1 MRLRYQPTT
10 IELCA
15 GIAGFSSP
23 LTRPLALVEKEPTC
37 RAVLRRH
44 HPHALILD
52 DVRSAG
58 ADTLPA
64 ANIIKFGFPCQDLSV
79 AGNRAGLAGARSGL
93 YYECTRIVDELRPDF
108 AVWENVPGLL
118 SSDDGR
124 DFARVLMELERIGY
138 CGSWTTL
145 DAQFFGV
152 AQRRQRVFGV
162 FTRRDIGAAVCA
174 EILSLAARMPWNT
187 QAGRTSRAGVARS
200 VTASAGHH
208 GHSSPRGDG
217 SDNLVGFHASAF
229 GVPAEGTGILR
240 ASGGD
245 NGPGSEILVAPA
257 IAATLS
263 SGNAASAGVNLP
275 GRRQEDDYNLVAVS
289 IAENQRGELRTS
301 DIAAQLTV
309 GGGNPGQGYPAVLTV
324 RTANTGANGHGI
336 AEDITHTL
344 DGAQGQAVFTTREI
358 APALT
363 RNYGKQSDNSDTNLG
378 PSVATDTFGVR
389 RLTPRECE
397 RLQGFEDDYTAW
409 GIDERAGRVEMS
421 DSTRY
426 RMLGNAVC
434 KRVSAWID
442 QRIVEVFY
450 A

>member
-162 FTRRDIGAAVCA
+162 FARRDIGAAVCA
-174 EILSLAARMPWNT
+174 EILSLTARLPWNT
-187 QAGRTSRAGVARS
+187 QARRTARQSVAPTLESGTNRTGGTRPPGTTVDTAETLIPVGYSTSGQGWWRDGIGPEAARS
-200 VTASAGHH
+200 HKDAE
-208 GHSSPRGDG
+208 
-217 SDNLVGFHASAF
+217 N
-229 GVPAEGTGILR
+229 GV
-240 ASGGD
+240 
-245 NGPGSEILVAPA
+245 V
-257 IAATLS
+257 
-263 SGNAASAGVNLP
+263 
-275 GRRQEDDYNLVAVS
+275 VS
-289 IAENQRGELRTS
+289 IAENQCGELRTS

-309 GGGNPGQGYPAVLTV
+309 GGGKPGQGYPAVFAFEPRYYSGRDRMGGAPNEKASTL
-324 RTANTGANGHGI
+324 RT
-336 AEDITHTL
+336 EDHRG
-344 DGAQGQAVFTTREI
+344 DGSQHVSG
-358 APALT
+358 
-363 RNYGKQSDNSDTNLG
+363 S
-378 PSVATDTFGVR
+378 FGVR
-389 RLTPRECE
+389 RLTPVECE
-397 RLQGFEDDYTAW
+397 RLQGFADDYTAW
-409 GIDERAGRVEMS
+409 GMDERAGRVEMS